1 MALLIHRAT
10 YLLRDARRIERDVD
24 LLIEGNRI
32 AAVGRDLPVPPGAET
47 IDAQGCAV
55 IPGLVNA
62 HTHLYQNFL
71 KGTGAGLKLV
81 DWCQAVL
88 FPMVDVILQEQLAGN
103 GRIGYLWSALGALEM
118 IRAGT
123 TCCQNLDVAPYLSL
137 AGVLEAWRDVG
148 LRGVGAI
155 TLANRWIPPHLL
167 LDEQAEAIFATTDPL
182 AERVRRIGGTTIRSI
197 SHVNQLQTIEDD
209 NDEFVDPDDMLHRLM
224 EDNKHIAAKQ
234 REAHGI
240 CDENGDAAT
249 AGLLEDVIDGTERRT
264 WFLYEY
270 LKDTD
275 RFD

>member
-1 MALLIHRAT
+1 MT
-10 YLLRDARRIERDVD
+10 EKPDVK
-24 LLIEGNRI
+24 
-32 AAVGRDLPVPPGAET
+32 T
-47 IDAQGCAV
+47 
-55 IPGLVNA
+55 
-62 HTHLYQNFL
+62 
-71 KGTGAGLKLV
+71 
-81 DWCQAVL
+81 
-88 FPMVDVILQEQLAGN
+88 FPAPEQLA
-103 GRIGYLWSALGALEM
+103 
-118 IRAGT
+118 T
-123 TCCQNLDVAPYLSL
+123 PTDLSPE
-137 AGVLEAWRDVG
+137 VVQKIT
-148 LRGVGAI
+148 GAI
-155 TLANRWIPPHLL
+155 NPLVADAFALYVKTKNFHWHLSGARFRDLHLL

-197 SHVNQLQTIEDD
+197 SHINQLQTIEDD
-209 NDEFVDPDDMLHRLM
+209 NDEFVDPDDMLRRLM